1 MKNWSGALAFSERE
15 CRRFLKVWMQTL
27 GTPIITSL
35 LYFVIFGGAIG
46 SQIDSVSGVSYI
58 LFLIPGLAAMNMI
71 SHAFQN
77 TSSSFIIRKFQ
88 GTLSIDMIGLPLTPF
103 QIVLG
108 NMSGAILRGIL
119 VGAVTLGVARIF
131 VPFDIAHPLLFLF
144 SALAITG
151 IFGVLGTLA
160 GMWAK
165 DFDQIS
171 AVLNFILTPLTY
183 LGGVF
188 FSLEMLPEK
197 FQIIALANPIFSLVD
212 LFRFSLLGVSEG
224 NPQVTFAVVLIL
236 WIALIWLSTFLFR
249 RGWRVMP

>member
-1 MKNWSGALAFSERE
+1 MNNWSGALAFCDRE

-46 SQIDSVSGVSYI
+46 SRIESVGGVSYI

-88 GTLSIDMIGLPLTPF
+88 GTLSVDMIGLPLTPF

-108 NMSGAILRGIL
+108 NMSGAVLRGIL
-119 VGAVTLGVARIF
+119 VGGVTLVIARFF
-131 VPFDIAHPLLFLF
+131 VTFGIAHPFIFLF
-144 SALAITG
+144 SALAMSG
-151 IFGVLGTLA
+151 IFGILGTLA

-171 AVLNFILTPLTY
+171 AILNFILTPLTY

-197 FQIIALANPIFSLVD
+197 FQLLALANPIFSLVD
-212 LFRFSLLGVSEG
+212 LFRFSILGVSEG
-224 NPQVTFAVVLIL
+224 NPTLTFAVVLVL
-236 WIALIWLSTFLFR
+236 WIALTWLVTVLFR
-249 RGWRVMP
+249 RGWRVMT